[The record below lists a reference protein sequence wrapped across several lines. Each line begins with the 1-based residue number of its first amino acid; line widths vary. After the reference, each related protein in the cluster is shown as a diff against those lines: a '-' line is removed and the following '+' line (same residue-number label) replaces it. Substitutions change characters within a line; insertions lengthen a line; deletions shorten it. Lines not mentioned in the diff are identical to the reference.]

1 MDSARQEGASAAAAA
16 DAVPPSA
23 GEGKVIDGHLAP
35 PLAAGRSL
43 RSTLYLCGTSNL
55 NKTS

>member
-1 MDSARQEGASAAAAA
+1 MDSARQEGASAAAA
-16 DAVPPSA
+16 DAVPQSV
-23 GEGKVIDGHLAP
+23 GEGKMIDGHLAP

>member
-1 MDSARQEGASAAAAA
+1 MDSARQEGASAAA
-16 DAVPPSA
+16 DAVPSV